1 LNDVGP
7 ATIDAGPQ
15 PLAIEGTADP
25 ADRPGD
31 PGDSGSA
38 PEAKAP
44 GEYGPALYVFRAAL
58 IVVATATLSLVAY
71 LTVGSGLKHQA
82 SQAKQFDKF
91 RNALAL
97 GTAPVG
103 PLTSDGKHLLAFG
116 TPVAYL
122 QIPSLHLHQVVGEGT
137 TAEVLAMG
145 PGHLRDTALP
155 GQPGVSVIFGR
166 AAAYGGPFKHLKD
179 LRAGQQITVRT
190 GVGEATFKVVDVRVA
205 GDKVPPLPTKGSR
218 LVLTTATGPA
228 FMPNGL
234 LYVDADLASPVLA
247 SSPQVLTAGDLR
259 SSEQAN
265 ASDTSSLWA
274 IVLCL
279 QALTAL
285 AVGIVWAWLRWGH
298 YQALIAFV
306 PPVLLVNVILSDQVA
321 RLLPNLM

>member
-1 LNDVGP
+1 LTDVGP
-7 ATIDAGPQ
+7 ATLEAPHD
-15 PLAIEGTADP
+15 PLANEGDGNADDALGAAGQPGAATA
-25 ADRPGD
+25 GN
-31 PGDSGSA
+31 A
-38 PEAKAP
+38 PS
-44 GEYGPALYVFRAAL
+44 EYGPGLYVIRAAL
-58 IVVATATLSLVAY
+58 IVVATATLSLVAF
-71 LTVGSGLKHQA
+71 LTIGSGLKHQA
-82 SQAKQFDKF
+82 AQAKQFDKF

-137 TAEVLAMG
+137 TAEVLATG
-145 PGHLRDTALP
+145 PGHLRDTPLP

-166 AAAYGGPFKHLKD
+166 AAAYGGPFKHLKS

-190 GVGEATFKVVDVRVA
+190 GVGQATFKVVDVRVA
-205 GDKVPPLPTKGSR
+205 GDKVPPLPTTGSR

-228 FMPNGL
+228 FMPQGL

-247 SSPQVLTAGDLR
+247 SSPQVLSAEDLR
-259 SSEQAN
+259 SNEQAN
-265 ASDTSSLWA
+265 ASDTSSLWV

-279 QALTAL
+279 QALAVL
-285 AVGIVWAWLRWGH
+285 AVGVVWAWLRWGH

-306 PPVLLVNVILSDQVA
+306 PPVLLVNLILSDHVA